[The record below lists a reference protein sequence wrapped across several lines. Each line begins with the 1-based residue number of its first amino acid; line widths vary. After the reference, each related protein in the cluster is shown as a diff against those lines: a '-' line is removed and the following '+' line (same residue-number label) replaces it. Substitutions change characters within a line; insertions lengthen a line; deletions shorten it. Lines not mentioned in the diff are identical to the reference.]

1 MNNYSFQ
8 TKGKSARAI
17 KYLFRDC
24 KNLSFDLHDE
34 ITCFEKVGC
43 RGFIQNTDNGK
54 IVYIISQPL
63 FNQLVMYRTAESL
76 KDFHG
81 GPNQWCK
88 ESEYKQRILELL
100 K

>member
-1 MNNYSFQ
+1 MKNYSFLQ
-8 TKGKSARAI
+8 KGKSTRAI
-17 KYLFRDC
+17 KYMFRDC

-43 RGFIQNTDNGK
+43 SGFIQNTDNGK
-54 IVYIISQPL
+54 IVYITTEPVNGL
-63 FNQLVMYRTAESL
+63 AMYRTAESL
-76 KDFHG
+76 TDFHG

-88 ESEYKQRILELL
+88 ESEYKQQILELL

>member
-1 MNNYSFQ
+1 MKNYSFLQ
-8 TKGKSARAI
+8 KGKSTRAI
-17 KYLFRDC
+17 KYMFRDC

-34 ITCFEKVGC
+34 IIYCEKVGC

-54 IVYIISQPL
+54 IVYIISRPI
-63 FNQLVMYRTAESL
+63 FNKLVMYRTAESL